1 MEGKLPEHIAVIM
14 DGNGRWARERGLPR
28 SKGHLAG
35 VDAVRTLVRECR
47 RLGIGH
53 VTVYAFSRENWQR
66 PETEVSFLFDLFL
79 QFLRQEL
86 PELMKEDIRLSFI
99 GEAGDLPFAV
109 RRALEYAMKKT
120 ASNRSMVFTLA
131 ISYAGREE
139 ILRAARLALEKGL
152 RPEELTEEA
161 FRTLLYDPA
170 LPDPDLVIR
179 TSGEER
185 LSNFLLFQSAYAELY
200 FSPVL
205 WPDFGPE
212 ELKKA
217 LTSYAGR
224 VRRFGRT
231 DEQLR

>member
-1 MEGKLPEHIAVIM
+1 MEEKLPEHIAVIM
-14 DGNGRWARERGLPR
+14 DGNGRWARKKGLPR
-28 SKGHLAG
+28 SQGHLAG

-47 RLGIGH
+47 RIGIGH
-53 VTVYAFSRENWQR
+53 LTVYAFSRENWQR
-66 PETEVSFLFDLFL
+66 PESEVRFLLDLFL

-99 GEAGDLPFAV
+99 GEAGDLSFTV

-120 ASNRSMVFTLA
+120 ASNRSMVLTLA
-131 ISYAGREE
+131 ISYSGRAE
-139 ILRAARLALEKGL
+139 ILHAARLALEKGL
-152 RPEELTEEA
+152 RPEELAEDT
-161 FRTLLYDPA
+161 FRSLLYDPN
-170 LPDPDLVIR
+170 LPDPDLIIR

-205 WPDFGPE
+205 WPDFGAE
-212 ELKKA
+212 ELEKA
-217 LTSYAGR
+217 LKSYAAR
-224 VRRFGRT
+224 VRRFGKT

>member
-1 MEGKLPEHIAVIM
+1 MEEKLPEHIAVIM

-28 SKGHLAG
+28 SRGHLAG

-79 QFLRQEL
+79 KFLRQEL

-99 GEAGDLPFAV
+99 GERADLPFAV
-109 RRALEYAMKKT
+109 RRAMDYAVKKT
-120 ASNRSMVFTLA
+120 AANRSMVFTLA

-152 RPEELTEEA
+152 KPEELTEEA
-161 FRTLLYDPA
+161 FRSLLYDPA

-212 ELKKA
+212 ELAKA
-217 LTSYAGR
+217 LRSYAGR

-231 DEQLR
+231 DEQLG

>member
-1 MEGKLPEHIAVIM
+1 
-14 DGNGRWARERGLPR
+14 
-28 SKGHLAG
+28 
-35 VDAVRTLVRECR
+35 
-47 RLGIGH
+47 
-53 VTVYAFSRENWQR
+53 
-66 PETEVSFLFDLFL
+66 
-79 QFLRQEL
+79 
-86 PELMKEDIRLSFI
+86 MKEDIRLSFI

-109 RRALEYAMKKT
+109 RHALEYAMKKT
-120 ASNRSMVFTLA
+120 AGNRSMVFTLA

-217 LTSYAGR
+217 LKSYAGR

>member
-1 MEGKLPEHIAVIM
+1 
-14 DGNGRWARERGLPR
+14 
-28 SKGHLAG
+28 
-35 VDAVRTLVRECR
+35 
-47 RLGIGH
+47 
-53 VTVYAFSRENWQR
+53 
-66 PETEVSFLFDLFL
+66 
-79 QFLRQEL
+79 
-86 PELMKEDIRLSFI
+86 
-99 GEAGDLPFAV
+99 
-109 RRALEYAMKKT
+109 MKKT

-212 ELKKA
+212 ELEKA
-217 LTSYAGR
+217 LKSYAGR

-231 DEQLR
+231 DEQLS